1 MQILKF
7 FNIEAEIG
15 IIGSI
20 LLNNDSIVNVVDTLK
35 PIDFYDDKHK
45 LIYSAKRDIY
55 EESLPIDIVT
65 LCDRLG
71 DKLSQVGGVTYISKI
86 LASVA
91 TTLNISSHVI
101 LKAVIFLHYAEQNI
115 HDSRIFVKS

>member
-45 LIYSAKRDIY
+45 LIYSAMRDIY

-71 DKLSQVGGVTYISKI
+71 DKLSQVGGVTYIS
-86 LASVA
+86 
-91 TTLNISSHVI
+91 
-101 LKAVIFLHYAEQNI
+101 
-115 HDSRIFVKS
+115 